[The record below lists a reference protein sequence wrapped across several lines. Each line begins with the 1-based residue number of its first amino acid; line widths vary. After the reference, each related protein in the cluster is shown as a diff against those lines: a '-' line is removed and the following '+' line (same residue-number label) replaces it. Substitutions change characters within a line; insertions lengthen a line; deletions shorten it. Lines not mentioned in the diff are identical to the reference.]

1 MYGNQL
7 NQLGAGFAQGEP
19 NPNGQWQQGQ
29 GQQMRGNRL
38 TQMGYTGPMPGTSEF
53 MAARQAGQH
62 PIMDWRQQR
71 PQWGG
76 MAGNWHQPNIGNWQM
91 ANGQGIP
98 NLGMNVPK
106 FGNGQPQSG
115 YPQWQG
121 IPNLGMNVPQNGN
134 VA

>member
-19 NPNGQWQQGQ
+19 NSNGQWQQGQ

-62 PIMDWRQQR
+62 PIMDWRQSQH

-91 ANGQGIP
+91 ANVQGSTQ
-98 NLGMNVPK
+98 
-106 FGNGQPQSG
+106 NGYMRTQNG

-121 IPNLGMNVPQNGN
+121 
-134 VA
+134 